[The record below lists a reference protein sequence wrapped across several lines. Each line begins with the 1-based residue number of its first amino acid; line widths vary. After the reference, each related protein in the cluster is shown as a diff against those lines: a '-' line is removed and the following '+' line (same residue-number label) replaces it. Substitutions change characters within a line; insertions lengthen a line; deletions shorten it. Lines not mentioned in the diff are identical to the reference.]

1 MEQGLSV
8 VERRVEIRWSDLDSS
23 RHVNNAVYLSYLEE
37 VRTAWLEQMLGSR
50 EVVDDFVL
58 ARVEINFRRELT
70 LDDEAA
76 VARCTLARVGT
87 SSIRTSEEIST
98 LHGEIVA
105 RAEAVMVARDESG
118 RPRPLTDTERAA
130 VGGP

>member
-23 RHVNNAVYLSYLEE
+23 QHVNNAVYLSYLEQ
-37 VRTAWLEQMLGSR
+37 VRTAWLEQTLGSR
-50 EVVDDFVL
+50 DVVDDFVL
-58 ARVEINFRRELT
+58 ARVEIDFRRELT

-87 SSIRTSEEIST
+87 SSIRTSEEIAT
-98 LHGEIVA
+98 LHGELAA

-118 RPRPLTDTERAA
+118 RSRPLTDAERAA
-130 VGGP
+130 LERP